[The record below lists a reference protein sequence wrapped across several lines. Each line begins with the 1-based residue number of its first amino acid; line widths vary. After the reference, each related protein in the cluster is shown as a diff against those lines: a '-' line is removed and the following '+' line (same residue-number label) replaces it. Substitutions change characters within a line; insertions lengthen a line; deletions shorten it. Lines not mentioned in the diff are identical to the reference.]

1 MANLHDIER
10 RIASVKST
18 RQITST
24 MRMIAAAKVAKS
36 AKRLEESSPYAN
48 AISKM
53 LASLSE
59 HITNNTHPLLSVHET
74 NKTSLIIA
82 VVSDKGLAGGFNSNI
97 LRASQK
103 ILNENKSKAKITKV
117 IA

>member
-24 MRMIAAAKVAKS
+24 MRMIAATKVGKT
-36 AKRLEESSPYAN
+36 AKRLEESMPYAS
-48 AISKM
+48 AISQM
-53 LASLSE
+53 LKSLSS
-59 HITNNTHPLLSVHET
+59 HIETIQHPLLSVHE
-74 NKTSLIIA
+74 NCKTSLIIA

-103 ILNENKSKAKITKV
+103 IIDQNKSKGKITKV